1 MKKNLK
7 KLCLG
12 LLTVVLTTSYVS
24 AQLTF
29 GTRAGFNYTNMSYE
43 FDGKKIPKE
52 YRNKFKSGF
61 QIGVVA
67 DYKLSEEL
75 SIQPG
80 ILFAQQGYKSNPNV
94 STTKSILNLNYLQ
107 VPINA
112 QLKFPLGG
120 IDLLIQTG
128 PYFGFG
134 INGKT
139 KYWDENGK
147 RLSDEDYKELFG
159 ESPKIS
165 FGSNREKDAF
175 KGFDFGM
182 GFGVGLQ
189 FSNIQ
194 AGLGYNIGFI
204 NLYNRNET
212 HEVRGVVKNNGLALT
227 VTYLFGN

>member
-29 GTRAGFNYTNMSYE
+29 GTRAGFNYTNMTYKY
-43 FDGKKIPKE
+43 DGNKQDI
-52 YRNKFKSGF
+52 NKFKSGF

-67 DYKLSEEL
+67 DYKISEVL

-80 ILFAQQGYKSNPNV
+80 FLFAQQGYKSTIFTPN
-94 STTKSILNLNYLQ
+94 STVNLNYLQ

-112 QLKFPLGG
+112 QFKFPLGR

-128 PYFGFG
+128 PYLGFA
-134 INGKT
+134 INGKF

-147 RLSDEDYKELFG
+147 KMSDEDYKELTG
-159 ESPKIS
+159 HEVPKIS
-165 FGSNREKDAF
+165 FGNDWGKDTM
-175 KGFDFGM
+175 KSFDFGI
-182 GFGVGLQ
+182 GFGAGLQ
-189 FSNIQ
+189 FGNIQ
-194 AGLGYNIGFI
+194 AGLGYNIGLRDLTVHKKKDTI
-204 NLYNRNET
+204 TQLMSL
-212 HEVRGVVKNNGLALT
+212 KNKGLALT
-227 VTYLFGN
+227 ITYLFGN